1 MTLNPVTAYPFLIL
15 SDNRKQVKRGEKL
28 QFFRNSQQ
36 RFDVWSCVMAKE
48 GFSSGRHY
56 WEVRPDRGQ
65 TSSGSRASSGPGPGP
80 DQQLNCPVT
89 CAGVCWRQQGLE
101 GGRGH
106 RSGPEERPV
115 RHDARQRI
123 LRPLVERQPPA
134 GADHTPS
141 GQGPNTFVS
150 AKLANFSS

>member
-56 WEVRPDRGQ
+56 WEVRPDQLWLQGQFWTGARARPAAELSCHLCRCLLATARTGRWAWSQKRPRGKACS
-65 TSSGSRASSGPGPGP
+65 T
-80 DQQLNCPVT
+80 
-89 CAGVCWRQQGLE
+89 
-101 GGRGH
+101 
-106 RSGPEERPV
+106 
-115 RHDARQRI
+115 
-123 LRPLVERQPPA
+123 
-134 GADHTPS
+134 
-141 GQGPNTFVS
+141 
-150 AKLANFSS
+150 